1 MERKSINLLDI
12 PVGSRLALADGSVVE
27 VVDNP
32 GDGTWIFCRVAD
44 APPDA
49 KDVPVFANDVVE
61 VLP

>member
-12 PVGSRLALADGSVVE
+12 AVGCRLALADGSVVE

-32 GDGTWIFCRVAD
+32 GDGTWIFCRAVD
-44 APPDA
+44 APPEA

>member
-1 MERKSINLLDI
+1 
-12 PVGSRLALADGSVVE
+12 VE

-32 GDGTWIFCRVAD
+32 GDGTWIFCRAAD